1 MDTFRGLKIAYQVGK
16 AGGIMPCIF
25 NGANEIAVAEFL
37 AGNIGFLDIYEI
49 IVRTIDARE
58 NVDGELSLDILNRED
73 AWAREYARSIVNS
86 IRRAGGG
93 K

>member
-1 MDTFRGLKIAYQVGK
+1 
-16 AGGIMPCIF
+16 MPCIF

-49 IVRTIDARE
+49 IERTIDARE
-58 NVDGELSLDILNRED
+58 NVVGELSLDVLNRED